1 MEEKVTR
8 VRLQFSKTNQ
18 ARFLSHLEM
27 AKALARA
34 VRRAALPLRYSQGFH
49 PQPRI
54 SFGPALAVGLE
65 SLDELVDIEL
75 TGDISVERVITSLNQ
90 ELPQGIMI
98 LSGEEI
104 PLQTSA
110 ISDTVIEISYAIP
123 IDSSAIV
130 AKYSFE
136 AIKRVFSEFLSKTNF
151 LVSKQHKGKVRSID
165 IRDAVKE
172 LIFSDTKTIVLT
184 LVVRQAQGLRPHEI
198 LGTILG
204 IPEEDLQTLSICK
217 SRMKLR
223 Q

>member
-1 MEEKVTR
+1 
-8 VRLQFSKTNQ
+8 
-18 ARFLSHLEM
+18 
-27 AKALARA
+27 
-34 VRRAALPLRYSQGFH
+34 
-49 PQPRI
+49 
-54 SFGPALAVGLE
+54 
-65 SLDELVDIEL
+65 
-75 TGDISVERVITSLNQ
+75 
-90 ELPQGIMI
+90 
-98 LSGEEI
+98 
-104 PLQTSA
+104 
-110 ISDTVIEISYAIP
+110 
-123 IDSSAIV
+123 V

-204 IPEEDLQTLSICK
+204 IPEEDLKTLSICK